1 MFSSHLVFCDINNHS
16 QLPIKERVN
25 ILDKYWNICEKY
37 RPNNLNEYSFYE
49 IDNDSFMAGFSCQ
62 EGFYS
67 GYDVLE
73 LVGSLTDD
81 FYKNNISV
89 SFGINLLAC
98 GHLIEWKIMPGLI
111 EDLKMIHMPDE
122 IFNND
127 GRIQR
132 SRLAGDALIV
142 TARLQS
148 LAKKLSVL
156 GCISVFQG
164 GHINELNGYV
174 LRNKKRINVEF
185 INNYNFKKLGEEQYK
200 WLIERNIKVF
210 SMELK

>member
-16 QLPIKERVN
+16 QFPIKERVN

-98 GHLIEWKIMPGLI
+98 MHLIEWKTMPGLI
-111 EDLKMIHMPDE
+111 DDLKLIHMPDE
-122 IFNND
+122 IFNNF
-127 GRIQR
+127 GKIQR
-132 SRLAGDALIV
+132 SRLAGDALII

-148 LAKKLSVL
+148 LAKKLGVL
-156 GCISVFQG
+156 GCVSVFQG
-164 GHINELNGYV
+164 GHIVSVNLSGENVPREELFPV
-174 LRNKKRINVEF
+174 LR
-185 INNYNFKKLGEEQYK
+185 G
-200 WLIERNIKVF
+200 
-210 SMELK
+210 